1 MANVY
6 GIIKGTLSAPGQ
18 ITGRLQG
25 THFIY
30 GTLTIPSASDIT
42 RYEGPYEF
50 TPTQEAQTVLIENE
64 LAEQNITINPIP
76 NNYGLITYNGSTITV
91 S

>member
-6 GIIKGTLSAPGQ
+6 GIIRGTLSAPGVLSGKLSGVRS
-18 ITGRLQG
+18 ISGS
-25 THFIY
+25 
-30 GTLTIPSASDIT
+30 LTVPSVGYVP

-50 TPTQEAQTVLIENE
+50 TPTSETQTVQIENE
-64 LAEQNITINPIP
+64 LATSNITINPIP
-76 NNYGLITYNGSTITV
+76 SNYGLITWDGSTLLV

>member
-6 GIIKGTLSAPGQ
+6 GIIKGTLSAPGL
-18 ITGRLQG
+18 ITGQLQG
-25 THFIY
+25 TRSIK
-30 GTLTIPSASDIT
+30 GTLTIPSASFIP

-50 TPTQEAQTVLIENE
+50 TPTSETQTVQIENE
-64 LAEQNITINPIP
+64 LATSNITINPIP
-76 NNYGLITYNGSTITV
+76 SNYGLITWDGATLLV